1 MAAKLRLPLPFAKVK
16 RYGHNSIKEG
26 LLLCTPNTWR
36 IEKNGSLSSKSMF
49 AIGKETPR
57 AFEAIT
63 HVITVELKE
72 GCGACRHG
80 GAKKK
85 DGSSWQKS
93 DQLRN
98 SMNVVTCTQSFFNL
112 KLGPK

>member
-26 LLLCTPNTWR
+26 LRLCTPNTWR
-36 IEKNGSLSSKSMF
+36 IEKNGSLSAKSMF

-57 AFEAIT
+57 AFEGIT

-72 GCGACRHG
+72 GCGGCRHC

-85 DGSSWQKS
+85 G
-93 DQLRN
+93 
-98 SMNVVTCTQSFFNL
+98 
-112 KLGPK
+112 